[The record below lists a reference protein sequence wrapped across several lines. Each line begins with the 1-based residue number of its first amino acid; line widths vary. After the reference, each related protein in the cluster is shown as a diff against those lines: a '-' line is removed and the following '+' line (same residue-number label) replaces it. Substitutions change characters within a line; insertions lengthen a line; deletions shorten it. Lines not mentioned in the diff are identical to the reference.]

1 MTQILD
7 MSAAYNAAM
16 KGKWD
21 RLKNFY
27 TEAKGKPVTLMQ
39 DTVLHI
45 VAHSRQPELMKCLIQ
60 ISSEALNKPNNVGN
74 TVLYEA
80 ATSGDIEMAKEV
92 SEANKAMLTVAN
104 NQGETPL
111 FGAAANGHTAMVRYL
126 ASQFE
131 KGQGAS
137 LRRRDG
143 TPILHIAM
151 LGQYHGNTLSLSTT
165 QSNPIQHYHPMHQF
179 LMVLKCFSNNHRHC
193 FGVTETVPKS
203 C

>member
-7 MSAAYNAAM
+7 ISAAYNAAM

-21 RLKNFY
+21 PLKKFY
-27 TEAKGKPVTLMQ
+27 TKAEGKPVTLVQ

-45 VAHSRQPELMKCLIQ
+45 VAHSRQPDLMKCLIQ

-80 ATSGDIEMAKEV
+80 ATSGDIEMAKV
-92 SEANKAMLTVAN
+92 VLEANRAMLKVAN

-111 FGAAANGHTAMVRYL
+111 FGAAANGHMAMVRYL

-131 KGQGAS
+131 EGQGAS
-137 LRRRDG
+137 LRRSDG
-143 TPILHIAM
+143 TPILHIAI
-151 LGQYHGNTLSLSTT
+151 LGQYHGNSLSLSLLQT
-165 QSNPIQHYHPMHQF
+165 F
-179 LMVLKCFSNNHRHC
+179 
-193 FGVTETVPKS
+193 
-203 C
+203 